1 MNLYKKVNEP
11 LYKTDVCDMETLTD
25 GQTNMTLYNIYE
37 KKQWIRSWD
46 ITVTKGGDLLHHNS
60 CIKRRV

>member
-25 GQTNMTLYNIYE
+25 GQTNMTFIISME
-37 KKQWIRSWD
+37 KTMDSILTNMGHD
-46 ITVTKGGDLLHHNS
+46 INKGW
-60 CIKRRV
+60 

>member
-25 GQTNMTLYNIYE
+25 GQTNMTLYNIYG
-37 KKQWIRSWD
+37 KKNNGFD
-46 ITVTKGGDLLHHNS
+46 PDKYGT
-60 CIKRRV
+60 

>member
-25 GQTNMTLYNIYE
+25 GQTNMILYNINGNNNGFDPDKYG
-37 KKQWIRSWD
+37 
-46 ITVTKGGDLLHHNS
+46 T
-60 CIKRRV
+60 